1 MKELVKVELLG
12 KEFQLYE
19 KDGEKYFSA
28 SEVGELVGYSKSNVS
43 KLVSQVEDDE
53 KTKVCVSVKSI
64 PKNGNPTSK
73 DGNSNNGAKQYRWF
87 LTKDGLYEL
96 LFLGKNEKCK
106 EFKKQ
111 IKEILKNIEK
121 NGFYISTE
129 KDEKWF
135 GVRKESKQVRNS
147 ETDSIKEF
155 VEYAKQQGSGK
166 PEMYYKHFT
175 TLVYKKIGIPS
186 GLKRD
191 NMTQDNLFDIMMYE
205 RLISKK
211 LIKLIDDDMHYK
223 DVYQKIKDLISEI

>member
-1 MKELVKVELLG
+1 MIAIL
-12 KEFQLYE
+12 
-19 KDGEKYFSA
+19 EKYNCRMIYNESEEWFHAGDVGKILELTNIRNVLPRIDAEYKRKFSDSIVQETYNRNFDSRISNTGEIFLKPHA
-28 SEVGELVGYSKSNVS
+28 VYNVAFRSNKPEGREFTKWVTEV
-43 KLVSQVEDDE
+43 VEF
-53 KTKVCVSVKSI
+53 V
-64 PKNGNPTSK
+64 
-73 DGNSNNGAKQYRWF
+73 RR
-87 LTKDGLYEL
+87 
-96 LFLGKNEKCK
+96 
-106 EFKKQ
+106 
-111 IKEILKNIEK
+111 

-166 PEMYYKHFT
+166 SQMYYKHFT
-175 TLVYKKIGIPS
+175 TLVYKKIGVPS

-191 NMTQDNLFDIMMYE
+191 EMTQDNLLDIMMYE